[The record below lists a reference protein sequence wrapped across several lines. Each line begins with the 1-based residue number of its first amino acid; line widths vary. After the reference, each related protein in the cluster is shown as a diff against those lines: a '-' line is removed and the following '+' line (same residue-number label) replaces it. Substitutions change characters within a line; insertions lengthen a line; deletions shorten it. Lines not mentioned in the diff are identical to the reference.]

1 MQYYL
6 LFSNDVESLTGWM
19 VNSFQGKILPIEI
32 IKKME
37 WSDSIVLTEVGLH
50 YLSLEDITRSRTI
63 LLLYLNFYQKSTLI
77 QNNQIYLHTTVKAI
91 KCDHFWT

>member
-1 MQYYL
+1 MQIFFETSHSQYYL
-6 LFSNDVESLTGWM
+6 LFSNDVASLTGWM

-63 LLLYLNFYQKSTLI
+63 LLLYLNTYPENYSQT
-77 QNNQIYLHTTVKAI
+77 
-91 KCDHFWT
+91 